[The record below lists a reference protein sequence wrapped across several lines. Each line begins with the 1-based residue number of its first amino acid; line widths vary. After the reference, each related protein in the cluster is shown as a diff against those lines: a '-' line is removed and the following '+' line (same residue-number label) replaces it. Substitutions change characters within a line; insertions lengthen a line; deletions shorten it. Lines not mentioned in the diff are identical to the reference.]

1 MSKHTPEPW
10 VATRQPNGSV
20 WIHERGLMPHATVY
34 GRADLSSGKIES
46 DSARI
51 VACVNACA
59 GINPDAVPGLLAACK
74 ALIGFVGSV
83 RPGGPVLAGEAEMVS
98 DALIAIA
105 RAALIAIARAEGG
118 RA

>member
-34 GRADLSSGKIES
+34 GRADLSSGKIGS

-51 VACVNACA
+51 VACVNACK
-59 GINPDAVPGLLAACK
+59 GINPEAVPELLAACK
-74 ALIGFVGSV
+74 GAMLGITELDGGLHTIGKNAVDI
-83 RPGGPVLAGEAEMVS
+83 L
-98 DALIAIA
+98 
-105 RAALIAIARAEGG
+105 RAAVARAEGG
-118 RA
+118 QA

>member
-10 VATRQPNGSV
+10 EWPPAHADGAHIDGPDGVYVLHAEWFERNMEEAEANAARAT
-20 WIHERGLMPHATVY
+20 
-34 GRADLSSGKIES
+34 
-46 DSARI
+46 
-51 VACVNACA
+51 ACVNACA

-105 RAALIAIARAEGG
+105 LAEGG
-118 RA
+118 HA

>member
-20 WIHERGLMPHATVY
+20 CIHERGLMPHATVY

-59 GINPDAVPGLLAACK
+59 GINPEAVPGLLAVCRE
-74 ALIGFVGSV
+74 I
-83 RPGGPVLAGEAEMVS
+83 AEHGT
-98 DALIAIA
+98 DDWAA
-105 RAALIAIARAEGG
+105 RMQTLRAAIARAEGG
-118 RA
+118 AA